1 MLKNLVTNI
10 GKGGSRKS
18 ILTTALGVSDCL
30 SGKAVLLISLRTML
44 ETLSHEQLVH
54 IANEFGT
61 PVYVYHA
68 ERIEQQLEE
77 LKEAFANCNAKFFYA
92 CKALTNVNILKLV
105 KKFGA
110 NIDCVSINE
119 VKLALH
125 AGFEPKRILF
135 TPNCVDFAEIEEGK
149 NLGVNLNIDN
159 ISILEQF
166 GNKYGNSYP
175 VCIRLNPHIM
185 AGGNYKISTGHID
198 SKFGISIH
206 QMRHIERVVKT
217 ANLHVNGLHM
227 HTGSEIKDISV
238 FLQGLEVMFD
248 MASHFPEIEFID
260 LGSGFKVAYQESD
273 VSTDVRELGNK
284 VAEAFQQHE
293 AETGRKLDVWF
304 EPGKYLVSE
313 AGYFVVKA
321 NVVKQTTATVFV
333 GINSGFNHLIRPM
346 FYDAFHRI
354 ENISNPNGA
363 ERIYTV
369 VGNICETDTFAWDR
383 KINEVREGDLLLFY
397 NAGAYGFE
405 MSSNFNSRLKP
416 AEVLVMDGDAKLIR
430 RRDEFSDLLRS
441 QVEVI

>member
-1 MLKNLVTNI
+1 MQ
-10 GKGGSRKS
+10 
-18 ILTTALGVSDCL
+18 
-30 SGKAVLLISLRTML
+30 
-44 ETLSHEQLVH
+44 EQLTREQLID

-68 ERIEQQLEE
+68 ERIGQQLQK
-77 LKEAFANCNAKFFYA
+77 LQEAFAGCKAKFFYA
-92 CKALTNVNILKLV
+92 CKALTNINILKLM
-105 KKFGA
+105 KQYGA
-110 NIDCVSINE
+110 NLDCVSINE
-119 VKLALH
+119 VRMGLM
-125 AGFEPKRILF
+125 AGFEPKQILF
-135 TPNCVDFAEIEEGK
+135 TPNCVDFNEIDEAK
-149 NLGVNLNIDN
+149 ALGVNINIDN

-166 GNKYGNSYP
+166 GTRYGNSYP

-206 QMRHIERVVKT
+206 QLRHIERIIKS

-227 HTGSEIKDISV
+227 HTGSEIKDIEV
-238 FLQGLEVMFD
+238 FLRGLEVMFD
-248 MASHFPEIEFID
+248 IATHFPEIEFID
-260 LGSGFKVAYQESD
+260 LGSGFKVPYQEGD
-273 VSTDVRELGNK
+273 VATNVDALGQK
-284 VAEAFQQHE
+284 VAEAFKAYE
-293 AETGRKLDVWF
+293 EETGRKLEVWF

-321 NVVKQTTATVFV
+321 NVIKQTTATVFV
-333 GINSGFNHLIRPM
+333 GVNSGFNHLIRPM

-354 ENISNPNGA
+354 ENISNPQGP

-383 KINEVREGDLLLFY
+383 KINEVREGDYLVFY

-416 AEVLVMDGDAKLIR
+416 AEVLVKDGKAQLIR
-430 RRDEFSDLLRS
+430 KRDTFEDLLKN
-441 QVEVI
+441 QVEVAL